1 MQIGNRLLT
10 IAAPNVGM
18 HRPTLNRT
26 GADERH
32 LDNDVVKTSRFEPR
46 QGSHL
51 GPALDLEDTHSVGP
65 TEHAVHIV
73 FLRDGGQ
80 IDLVSLM
87 LADEIDRVM
96 QGAEHAQTQQIE
108 LHEPRRSAIV
118 FVPLQHTAVLH
129 AAPLDWADLDDG
141 AIANDHATRVDAE
154 MTRRIFDFG
163 GKLEHRC
170 GNVLIGQSS
179 RGRNPAPTIDLF
191 APCILLTRRVS
202 QCLGHIAYGR
212 TGSIGDDVG
221 NLRSVVA
228 AMALIHVL
236 DDLFAPVAFDIDIDV
251 GRAIALGRQK
261 SLEQQAQRNG
271 IGLGNAQRVARC
283 AVGGAAP
290 TLAIDIG
297 PLAELHDVPDHQE
310 VAREIERL
318 DDRKLVVDGAPRP
331 RPHRKIFARLWPLA
345 VSTARPCLDQ
355 HTQILHLGE
364 LLALRPTRAWERR
377 QIGCHQR
384 QIEGPGAPNGCR
396 GFDNT
401 RIARKAPRLFGAT
414 AHMSCSASRQPRVHL
429 FETAPGTHRPQ
440 RRGQA
445 PMLRCCVVH
454 IVGSNACQ
462 IVTSSKLGKRIVAR
476 RVEWVAVIPQ
486 LDDHTFTTEQRNQL
500 LQLARRRS
508 RTLAHQR
515 RRHHTMATAGEHP
528 PMVAADLG

>member
-1 MQIGNRLLT
+1 MVGFAGREASDIDGHLHQLLLEQRHAKGFAQAVFKQRMQICNRLLA
-10 IAAPNVGM
+10 IAAQDVGV

-26 GADERH
+26 GPDERN
-32 LDNDVVKTSRFEPR
+32 LDNDVVKTPRFEPR
-46 QGSHL
+46 QCSHL
-51 GPALDLEDTHSVGP
+51 GPALDLKHTHGVGP

-87 LADEIDRVM
+87 LTDEIDRVM
-96 QGAEHAQTQQIE
+96 QCAEHAQTQQIE

-129 AAPLDWADLDDG
+129 APPLDWAHLDNG
-141 AIANDHATRVDAE
+141 TVANDHATRMNAE
-154 MTRRIFDFG
+154 MARRVFDFG

-170 GNVLIGQSS
+170 RNALIGQSS
-179 RGRNPAPTIDLF
+179 RGRNPTPTIDLF
-191 APCILLTRRVS
+191 APRILLTRCVS
-202 QCLGHIAYGR
+202 QCLGHIAYCR
-212 TGSIGDDVG
+212 AGSIGDHVG

-228 AMALIHVL
+228 TVALIHVL
-236 DDLFAPVAFDIDIDV
+236 DDLFATVAFDIDIDI

-261 SLEQQAQRNG
+261 PLEQQAQRNG
-271 IGLGNAQRVARC
+271 IGLGNTQRVTRR
-283 AVGGAAP
+283 AVGRAAP
-290 TLAIDIG
+290 TLAIDVG

-318 DDRKLVVDGAPRP
+318 DNREFVVDGAPRP

-345 VSTARPCLDQ
+345 VSTARSRLDQ

-364 LLALRPTRAWERR
+364 LLALRSERARERR

-384 QIEGPGAPNGCR
+384 QIEGTGAPNSCR
-396 GFDNT
+396 CFDNT
-401 RIARKAPRLFGAT
+401 RIARKAPRLLGTA
-414 AHMSCSASRQPRVHL
+414 AHMSCSTSRQPRVHL

-445 PMLRCCVVH
+445 PMLWRCVVH

-462 IVTSSKLGKRIVAR
+462 IVPGSKLG
-476 RVEWVAVIPQ
+476 
-486 LDDHTFTTEQRNQL
+486 
-500 LQLARRRS
+500 
-508 RTLAHQR
+508 
-515 RRHHTMATAGEHP
+515 
-528 PMVAADLG
+528 